1 MPRESAVVK
10 SPVGDYGIHFSPVD
24 SLLDELGSAR
34 ETTTTSCCCVSKASV
49 SASVLFGGR
58 LRSTT
63 S

>member
-34 ETTTTSCCCVSKASV
+34 ETTSWCCVSKASV
-49 SASVLFGGR
+49 SASVLFGGL